1 MLMLFGILILTIPAT
16 AQQTRQDAK
25 PIQTLPSVVV
35 SQGYLDDSVRA
46 FKDVK
51 ALRDANEKLLTERN
65 LSESERVSLE
75 NINKGLN
82 EYLSIKDKT
91 IEAYKSLV
99 ETYQNVMKLQ
109 NDLIDKLEKKL
120 LKPKTIWDKVMDFI
134 KDATKVLAGVA
145 IGMAL

>member
-1 MLMLFGILILTIPAT
+1 
-16 AQQTRQDAK
+16 
-25 PIQTLPSVVV
+25 
-35 SQGYLDDSVRA
+35 
-46 FKDVK
+46 
-51 ALRDANEKLLTERN
+51 
-65 LSESERVSLE
+65 
-75 NINKGLN
+75 
-82 EYLSIKDKT
+82 
-91 IEAYKSLV
+91 V